1 MTSKLCTTCQNQSYS
16 FSNSTTATY
25 ITPLAD
31 PIVLHNTDFTNC
43 STRYGQIAYTG
54 SYVADSFYPRRVTGN
69 KDDIVAK
76 ANATKLPFFYITG
89 FAN

>member
-1 MTSKLCTTCQNQSYS
+1 MASKLCTTCQNKSYS
-16 FSNSTTATY
+16 IADSTTATS

-31 PIVLHNTDFTNC
+31 PIVLSNTDFTNC

-54 SYVADSFYPRRVTGN
+54 SYVADNLVPRRVTGN
-69 KDDIVAK
+69 KDEIVAK
-76 ANATKLPFFYITG
+76 ANATKLPFFYVTG